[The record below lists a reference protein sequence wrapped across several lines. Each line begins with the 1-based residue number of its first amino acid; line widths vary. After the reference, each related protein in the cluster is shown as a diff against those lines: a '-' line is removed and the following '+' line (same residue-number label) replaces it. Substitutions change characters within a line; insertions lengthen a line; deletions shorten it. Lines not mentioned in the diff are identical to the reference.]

1 VVSKLSVSQRRACK
15 VIGQHRT
22 TQRYQKKIAED
33 EHALRERIISLASEY
48 GRYGYR
54 RITALLN
61 REGWHVNHK
70 RVQRIWRTEGLKVP
84 QKQPKRKRL
93 WLNDGSCIRYRPMY
107 KGHVWSY
114 DFVHHRT
121 HDGRVYRMLNI
132 MDEYSRECLS
142 IKVKRKINSFD
153 VIETLADLF
162 LMHGPP
168 MFIRSDNGPEFI
180 AIRLRNWLSKLKVKT
195 LYIEPGSPWE
205 NGYIE
210 SFNAR
215 LRDELLNGE
224 IFYTLN
230 EAKVVLD
237 IWRKEYNSVRPHSSL
252 GYRSPVPLATLPS
265 YELNNSPEIVG

>member
-1 VVSKLSVSQRRACK
+1 
-15 VIGQHRT
+15 
-22 TQRYQKKIAED
+22 
-33 EHALRERIISLASEY
+33 
-48 GRYGYR
+48 
-54 RITALLN
+54 
-61 REGWHVNHK
+61 
-70 RVQRIWRTEGLKVP
+70 
-84 QKQPKRKRL
+84 
-93 WLNDGSCIRYRPMY
+93 
-107 KGHVWSY
+107 
-114 DFVHHRT
+114 
-121 HDGRVYRMLNI
+121 MLNI

-168 MFIRSDNGPEFI
+168 MFIRSDNGPEYI

-215 LRDELLNGE
+215 LRDELMNGE

-237 IWRKEYNSVRPHSSL
+237 IWRKEYHSVRPYSSL
-252 GYRSPVPLATLPS
+252 GYRSPVPLSTLPS
-265 YELNNSPEIVG
+265 Y